1 MTQHQQGQAIPRLEP
16 GPEQILEHGQTLEQ
30 GQLEPGQGLREQ
42 GPGQH
47 QHGLG
52 LGQGPGQHQQELGLG
67 PPGLGQHQL
76 GLGQHQLGLGQPGLG
91 LERGQEQDPPDATAN
106 NHARPKTAK

>member
-1 MTQHQQGQAIPRLEP
+1 MTQHQQGQAIPRLEPEP

-30 GQLEPGQGLREQ
+30 GQLEPGQGLPEQ

-47 QHGLG
+47 QQGLG
-52 LGQGPGQHQQELGLG
+52 LGQGPGQHQQGLGLG
-67 PPGLGQHQL
+67 PPGLG
-76 GLGQHQLGLGQPGLG
+76 LGLGQPGLG
-91 LERGQEQDPPDATAN
+91 QPGLGQPGQDPPDATAN